1 VKLTLKD
8 ISWIL
13 LGSSFWVFCVLFVI
27 YGTKSLPSVDSYFHV
42 QISEIMSQ
50 KGLVLKDFPWAV
62 CSIWADS
69 FFDKEWLFHVWLI
82 PFISLF
88 GKFAGAKIAVLA
100 TVFAVA
106 TAWGILLR
114 QSGIRRHIFPAMCFM
129 LFIAGCLFFERLTFC
144 RSYLFALIFL
154 PMSLFFVLRGNRI
167 GLMTVSYLYAISHT
181 GSWQLLP
188 VVLVFDIARRWKE
201 KESFKITDFMS
212 VWVLFGLIAGL
223 ILNPYFPA
231 NIKGIFI
238 QNVMVLK
245 IRLFGFGNDVI
256 EQGFELYPMTL
267 KRVMQGFIPVA
278 FLTCYTIYD
287 AVRKKKIFSMDWM
300 TLSLL
305 VLTAVYFMLT
315 ILCQRFIEYFAPI
328 SAVFILSYWGRG
340 ENPLN
345 SRLKKACF
353 VLLFVGIAMIT
364 VLKLREVLYFDQP
377 KYAGAAEWI
386 KRNTEPGE
394 IVFTVDWDDSPM
406 LFYGAPQQRYL
417 VFLEPYFMYLHS
429 PQKYRIW
436 KKISDGKMLYAP
448 EEIFSTFHSKV
459 IFVSARRPR
468 LIDKLD
474 HDNHVKLRY
483 AGPELERI
491 YTIDPEGMNIQYPT
505 PLR

>member
-1 VKLTLKD
+1 MKLTLKD

-13 LGSSFWVFCVLFVI
+13 LGSLSWVLCVLFVI
-27 YGTKSLPSVDSYFHV
+27 YGTKSFPSVDSYFHV
-42 QISEIMSQ
+42 QISEIMSRQ
-50 KGLVLKDFPWAV
+50 GLVLQNFPWAV
-62 CSIWADS
+62 CSIWTDS

-88 GKFAGAKIAVLA
+88 GKFTGAKIAVLA
-100 TVFAVA
+100 TVFIVA
-106 TAWGILLR
+106 ISWGLLLR
-114 QSGIRRHIFPAMCFM
+114 QIGIKKYLFPSMCFM

-144 RSYLFALIFL
+144 RSFLFGLIFF
-154 PMSLFFVLRGNRI
+154 PTALFFVLRGNRI

-201 KESFKITDFMS
+201 KDSFKITDCMS

-231 NIKGIFI
+231 NIKGLFV
-238 QNVMVLK
+238 QNIMVLK

-267 KRVMQGFIPVA
+267 NRIMQGFIPVA
-278 FLTCYTIYD
+278 VLTGYTIYD
-287 AVRKKKIFSMDWM
+287 AVAKKKYYTMDWI

-305 VLTAVYFMLT
+305 VLTSVYFILT
-315 ILCQRFIEYFAPI
+315 ILCQRFIEYFAPL
-328 SAVFILSYWGRG
+328 SAVFILLYWSRN

-345 SRLKKACF
+345 SRTRKTLF
-353 VLLFVGIAMIT
+353 ILLFIGIGLIT
-364 VLKLREVLYFDQP
+364 VLKLKEALYLDQP

-386 KRNTEPGE
+386 KKNAEPGA
-394 IVFTVDWDDSPM
+394 IIFTADWDDTPM
-406 LFYGAPQQRYL
+406 LFYGASEQRYL
-417 VFLEPYFMYLHS
+417 VFLEPYFMYLYS

-436 KKISDGKMLYAP
+436 KKISDGKMLYIP
-448 EEIFSTFHSKV
+448 EEIVATFHSKI

-474 HDNHVKLRY
+474 HDNHVTLRY
-483 AGPELERI
+483 TGPQLERI
-491 YTIDPEGMNIQYPT
+491 YTVDSKLP
-505 PLR
+505 

>member
-1 VKLTLKD
+1 MKLTLRD

-13 LGSSFWVFCVLFVI
+13 AGSLFWAVCVLSVI
-27 YGTKSLPSVDSYFHV
+27 SGTKSLPSVDSYFHV
-42 QISEIMSQ
+42 QLSEIMSRQ
-50 KGLVLKDFPWAV
+50 GLVLKNFPWAV
-62 CSIWADS
+62 CSIWTDS

-88 GKFAGAKIAVLA
+88 GKFTGAKVAVLA
-100 TVFAVA
+100 TVSIVA
-106 TAWGILLR
+106 ISWGLLLR
-114 QSGIRRHIFPAMCFM
+114 QTGIRKYIFPAMCFM

-144 RSYLFALIFL
+144 RSLLFALIFFPTAIL
-154 PMSLFFVLRGNRI
+154 FVLRGNRI

-188 VVLVFDIARRWKE
+188 VVLVFDIARKYKE
-201 KESFKITDFMS
+201 RDAFKMHDFMS
-212 VWVLFGLIAGL
+212 AWVLFGLIAGL

-231 NIKGIFI
+231 NIKGLFV
-238 QNVMVLK
+238 QNIMVLK

-256 EQGFELYPMTL
+256 DQGFELYPMTL
-267 KRVMQGFIPVA
+267 NRIMQGFIPVA
-278 FLTCYTIYD
+278 VLTGYTIYD
-287 AVRKKKIFSMDWM
+287 AATKKRISSMDWI

-305 VLTAVYFMLT
+305 VLTSVYFILT
-315 ILCQRFIEYFAPI
+315 ILCQRFIEYSAPL
-328 SAVFILSYWGRG
+328 SAVFILAYWCKY

-345 SRLKKACF
+345 SRTRKTVFA
-353 VLLFVGIAMIT
+353 LLFVCMALIT
-364 VLKLREVLYFDQP
+364 VLELKEVLYLDQP

-386 KRNTEPGE
+386 KRNAEPGE
-394 IVFTVDWDDSPM
+394 IIFTADWDDTPM
-406 LFYGAPQQRYL
+406 LFYGAPEQRYL

-448 EEIFSTFHSKV
+448 EEIVSTFHSKI

-483 AGPELERI
+483 TGPQSERI
-491 YTIDPEGMNIQYPT
+491 YTIEPVLP
-505 PLR
+505 